1 MNASPRCRKA
11 LVTGGTDGI
20 GKEIARGLAAQ
31 GCEVLVVGSDPE
43 KGERAVRDLR
53 RSTHNPGVAFLRAD
67 LALMRETRD
76 LADRVRARWSVLDY
90 LVLNAGVVL
99 GRHELSAEGIERT
112 FAINYLSRFVLARQ
126 LLFLLA
132 RGGDPD
138 RVARILIVSG
148 AARGGKVHFD
158 DVNLGA
164 SFGTLRAVS
173 QFCRAND
180 LLTVE
185 LAHRLSM
192 RAAGGSPTVTCL
204 KIGVV
209 KTGIRRR
216 FPAWMKIVVP
226 LLFDPLLGQ
235 TAQDAAQAGLHLL
248 LAEDLEGVTGALFS
262 KVGRLKRLASRV
274 DVASLEEAQRLWD
287 LSERL
292 AGGPLAPVSVGEPGA
307 ASGAAR

>member
-1 MNASPRCRKA
+1 MGRIDEETQMNASPNASPRCRKA
-11 LVTGGTDGI
+11 LITGGTDGI

-76 LADRVRARWSVLDY
+76 LADRVRARWPVLDY

-99 GRHELSAEGIERT
+99 GKHELTREGVERT

-148 AARGGKVHFD
+148 AARGG
-158 DVNLGA
+158 
-164 SFGTLRAVS
+164 
-173 QFCRAND
+173 
-180 LLTVE
+180 
-185 LAHRLSM
+185 
-192 RAAGGSPTVTCL
+192 
-204 KIGVV
+204 
-209 KTGIRRR
+209 
-216 FPAWMKIVVP
+216 
-226 LLFDPLLGQ
+226 
-235 TAQDAAQAGLHLL
+235 
-248 LAEDLEGVTGALFS
+248 
-262 KVGRLKRLASRV
+262 
-274 DVASLEEAQRLWD
+274 
-287 LSERL
+287 
-292 AGGPLAPVSVGEPGA
+292 
-307 ASGAAR
+307 